1 MGQVNRDVVLYA
13 FKILSQ
19 YAVDHAQAEG
29 EDGRVVS
36 AINIITPVI
45 EQYLNEG

>member
-1 MGQVNRDVVLYA
+1 MGQANHDMVLYA

-19 YAVDHAQAEG
+19 YALDHYQADG